1 MKVLVTAGSTLMSI
15 DQVRAI
21 TNIFKGKTGTAI
33 ATFIAHTKADVTLV
47 TSNPAIAS
55 KIDTMSVIPYKTYAD
70 LAEIMEQQIVHGAYD
85 IIIHSAAVSDFFVSN
100 VCVMDTDGQLVK
112 IDATKKVSSAYPK
125 LYLELSPTE
134 KLINKIRSDWGYSGK
149 LIKFKL
155 EVEKTY
161 DELISIAIASVRASG
176 ADLIVANC
184 LEWCD
189 RSAVIIYAD
198 GAYIEVDRHKL
209 PEELWRRI
217 NR

>member
-1 MKVLVTAGSTLMSI
+1 MKVLVTAGSTLVPI
-15 DQVRAI
+15 DHVRAI

-33 ATFIAHTKADVTLV
+33 ATFIARTKTEVTLV

-55 KIDTMSVIPYKTYAD
+55 KVDTMKVIPYKTYDD
-70 LAEIMEQQIVHGAYD
+70 LAEVMEQQIVNGAYD
-85 IIIHSAAVSDFFVSN
+85 IIIHSAAVSDYFVSD
-100 VCVMDTDGQLVK
+100 VCAVNAEGQMVK
-112 IDATKKVSSAYPK
+112 IDASKKVSSAHPK

-134 KLINKIRSDWGYSGK
+134 KLIDKIRSDWGFSGK

-155 EVEKTY
+155 EVGKTD
-161 DELISIAIASVRASG
+161 DEMISIAITSVRASA

-189 RSAVIIYAD
+189 RSAMIIYAD
-198 GAYIEVDRHKL
+198 GVYIEVDRHKL
-209 PEELWRRI
+209 PEELWRRV